1 MCGTLA
7 TWSFGR
13 SLSLSKGRPGPLN
26 PGSPCPHSGLD
37 PESPEPPVAKTAS
50 CASHR
55 NICPIAEVGY
65 VASGSA
71 QCRFCNLDF
80 GRIGVLIFA
89 STSRQPL
96 EGSRLRPRRRGEIPC
111 QPRRQLGGRLARS
124 RFFYK
129 RRFSASTERPEV
141 PLNEAKKRELLSF
154 FVNNLYL
161 YAHLSLGCLIT
172 RLTDTESGIPEGN

>member
-1 MCGTLA
+1 MVAVRQVPISACGARKLLLKRLQMDIYVRHFGDVVV
-7 TWSFGR
+7 WSV
-13 SLSLSKGRPGPLN
+13 PEPVEGPTA
-26 PGSPCPHSGLD
+26 SHHSGLD

-111 QPRRQLGGRLARS
+111 QPRRQLGGRLERS
-124 RFFYK
+124 RFKKKKAGHLDYIRCSEEVNQIMDRITK
-129 RRFSASTERPEV
+129 STNSSDMV
-141 PLNEAKKRELLSF
+141 Q
-154 FVNNLYL
+154 
-161 YAHLSLGCLIT
+161 
-172 RLTDTESGIPEGN
+172 GI

>member
-1 MCGTLA
+1 MERRGGKVRSISRSL
-7 TWSFGR
+7 SLSNGR
-13 SLSLSKGRPGPLN
+13 SLSLSKGRLHPVI
-26 PGSPCPHSGLD
+26 PGSPCPHSGLDLPHSGLD

-124 RFFYK
+124 RFKKKKAGHLDYIRCSEEVNQIMDRITK
-129 RRFSASTERPEV
+129 STNSSDMV
-141 PLNEAKKRELLSF
+141 Q
-154 FVNNLYL
+154 
-161 YAHLSLGCLIT
+161 
-172 RLTDTESGIPEGN
+172 GI